1 MDRVFKTIMCLLL
14 MFISTGLMMIVL
26 PIMYAICFI
35 CDVYWTIRGYDSLMN
50 NIKHSVKLIYNELI
64 NPYIDGLKGLW
75 ELI

>member
-1 MDRVFKTIMCLLL
+1 MDRVFKTIICFIL
-14 MFISTGLMMIVL
+14 MFISICLMMTLL

-35 CDVYWTIRGYDSLMN
+35 CDIYWTLRGYDSLIN
-50 NIKHSVKLIYNELI
+50 NIKHSVELIYNEMI